1 MRQADR
7 GRHRAPS
14 RSRTPKLDRVANQPE
29 TAFTDASLLG
39 TERVIYRARLHWLP
53 LLPLPVLFLLFTFV
67 LWSGGLTGAGFVC
80 LLAAAG
86 LAIGQAMKYS
96 SSEFALTDRRL
107 MAKIGI
113 IATRSFELLLPKVE
127 SVAVEQGILG
137 RLFDYGTVVVIG
149 TGGSRESF
157 KNIAEPV

>member
-1 MRQADR
+1 
-7 GRHRAPS
+7 
-14 RSRTPKLDRVANQPE
+14 
-29 TAFTDASLLG
+29 
-39 TERVIYRARLHWLP
+39 
-53 LLPLPVLFLLFTFV
+53 
-67 LWSGGLTGAGFVC
+67 
-80 LLAAAG
+80 
-86 LAIGQAMKYS
+86 MKYS